1 MLVEGKLLINGRLC
15 DAASGQH
22 FLSIDP
28 ANQKTIGQC
37 ANAGRADMQRAIAAA
52 RHCFDESEWSRDHLF
67 RAKCLRQLKL
77 ALDENKNAYL
87 DLVIA
92 EVGTTRGLAMGPQ
105 CWGAID
111 MIDWT
116 IDYLEQF
123 NWQRDIGERE
133 AMGSLSRRFVCKEAI
148 GVVAAITPWN
158 FPVQITLAKLI
169 PALAAGCTVVLKP
182 APDTPLVASFLGK
195 LIAENTD
202 IPAGAVNIVTSND
215 PAELGEM
222 LSTDQRVDMI
232 SFTGSTGVGR
242 RIMENS
248 AATIKKVFLELG
260 GKSANIILDDAD
272 LNTALLSALAVCFHA
287 GQGCA
292 IPTRLLVPET
302 RKLEVEQLLIQY
314 FSMVQ
319 YGDANSAE
327 QIMGPLISLK
337 QQQRVL
343 EYIEIGKR
351 EGARVLFGG
360 GIPDGLS
367 DGFYIEP
374 TVFTDVTNDMR
385 IVREE
390 IFGPVLCLLTFTD
403 DADAIRIANDSP
415 YGLSAAVSSA
425 DPERAINVASRLRT
439 GTVNINGGVFLGPD
453 APFGGYKQS
462 GIGREMGAEGFEEYL
477 ETKTLAIGV
486 SQ

>member
-1 MLVEGKLLINGRLC
+1 MQIEGKLLIGGQLC
-15 DAASGQH
+15 EADSGQI
-22 FLSIDP
+22 FASINP
-28 ANQKTIGQC
+28 ANQKAIGEC
-37 ANAGRADMQRAIAAA
+37 ANAGSVDMERAISAA
-52 RHCFDESEWSRDHLF
+52 RKCFDESDWSRDHQF
-67 RAKCLRQLKL
+67 RANCLRQFKS
-77 ALDENKNAYL
+77 ALNDNKDAYL
-87 DLVIA
+87 DLVVA

-105 CWGAID
+105 CWGPID
-111 MIDWT
+111 IFDWT

-123 NWQRDIGERE
+123 EWQRDIGERE
-133 AMGSLSRRFVCKEAI
+133 AMGSLSRRVVCKEAI

-158 FPVQITLAKLI
+158 FPVQIMLAKLI

-182 APDTPLVASFLGK
+182 APDTPLVAAFLGK
-195 LIAENTD
+195 LIAEKTD

-222 LSTDQRVDMI
+222 LSSDPRIDMV
-232 SFTGSTGVGR
+232 SFTGSTAVGR
-242 RIMENS
+242 RIMENA

-272 LNTALLSALAVCFHA
+272 LSTALFSALAVCFHA

-302 RKLEVEQLLIQY
+302 RKHEVEQLLIQY
-314 FSMVQ
+314 FAMIQ
-319 YGDANSAE
+319 YGDADSTE

-343 EYIEIGKR
+343 EYIEVGKR
-351 EGARVLFGG
+351 DGARVLLGG
-360 GIPDGLS
+360 GVPESLGG
-367 DGFYIEP
+367 GFYIEP

-385 IVREE
+385 IAREE
-390 IFGPVLCLLTFTD
+390 IFGPVLCLLTFSD
-403 DADAIRIANDSP
+403 DAEAIRIANDSP
-415 YGLSAAVSSA
+415 FGLSAAVSSG
-425 DPERAINVASRLRT
+425 DSERALYVASRLRT
-439 GTVNINGGVFLGPD
+439 GTVNINGGNFLGPD
-453 APFGGYKQS
+453 SPFGGYKQS

-486 SQ
+486 TQ

>member
-1 MLVEGKLLINGRLC
+1 
-15 DAASGQH
+15 
-22 FLSIDP
+22 
-28 ANQKTIGQC
+28 
-37 ANAGRADMQRAIAAA
+37 
-52 RHCFDESEWSRDHLF
+52 
-67 RAKCLRQLKL
+67 
-77 ALDENKNAYL
+77 
-87 DLVIA
+87 
-92 EVGTTRGLAMGPQ
+92 
-105 CWGAID
+105 
-111 MIDWT
+111 
-116 IDYLEQF
+116 
-123 NWQRDIGERE
+123 
-133 AMGSLSRRFVCKEAI
+133 
-148 GVVAAITPWN
+148 
-158 FPVQITLAKLI
+158 
-169 PALAAGCTVVLKP
+169 
-182 APDTPLVASFLGK
+182 
-195 LIAENTD
+195 
-202 IPAGAVNIVTSND
+202 
-215 PAELGEM
+215 M
-222 LSTDQRVDMI
+222 LSTDPRVDMI

-242 RIMENS
+242 RIMENA

-272 LNTALLSALAVCFHA
+272 LSTSLLSALAVCFHA

-302 RKLEVEQLLIQY
+302 RKLEVEQLLVQY

-343 EYIEIGKR
+343 DYIEIAKR
-351 EGARVLFGG
+351 EGASLLLGG
-360 GIPDGLS
+360 KIPDGLS

-374 TVFTDVTNDMR
+374 TVFSDVTNDMR
-385 IVREE
+385 IAREE

-415 YGLSAAVSSA
+415 YGLSAAVSSG
-425 DPERAINVASRLRT
+425 DPERAMKVASRLRT